1 MSIKANQ
8 KTYEAKNNPFKKK
21 KIKKKKNNPFII
33 TSSLPFD
40 VSFWVSCGWI
50 LDP

>member
-8 KTYEAKNNPFKKK
+8 KTYEA
-21 KIKKKKNNPFII
+21 KNNPFII

-40 VSFWVSCGWI
+40 VSFWVSCVVGYLI
-50 LDP
+50 PEMLEEGYEEG